1 MGKTDLAFLTTKVIM
16 KFNIIFILGQIFY
29 NITDHFSD
37 KLGIRSSMDQTTLQS
52 AFKDISHNKILLITL
67 TVWAIAQTIKV
78 FLGVIQERKFN
89 FRWFIGTGGM
99 PSSHAAGVTA
109 LATTI
114 GLEYGFKSGVF
125 AIASVFALITMFD
138 AQGVRRAAG
147 LQAGVLNKIM
157 DDMYWKG
164 RIESNRLAELLGH
177 SPFQVFVGLFLGLFL
192 ALMLY

>member
-1 MGKTDLAFLTTKVIM
+1 MEPV
-16 KFNIIFILGQIFY
+16 
-29 NITDHFSD
+29 
-37 KLGIRSSMDQTTLQS
+37 TLES
-52 AFKDISHNKILLITL
+52 AFKDISHNKILVITL

-78 FLGVIQERKFN
+78 FIGVIQERKFN

-114 GLEYGFKSGVF
+114 GLEHGFKSSLF

-147 LQAGVLNKIM
+147 LQAGILNKVM

-164 RIESNRLAELLGH
+164 RIESNRLVELLGH
-177 SPFQVFVGLFLGLFL
+177 SPFQVLVGLLLGLIL